1 MAHAIIAVGSNID
14 PQPNI
19 AAALQ
24 HLTRHVELI
33 ACSQVWE
40 FESMGSPG
48 PNYLNLAVEVEG
60 ELGQDALRA
69 LLKEIEQALGRV
81 RDPHDKN
88 APRVIDLDLVVYAEQ
103 VADEDFWERPYQ
115 LIPLADLRPDLVKP
129 GGTQDLAAL
138 AGDWKERIFS
148 LRHPELRSRLLPLS
162 D

>member
-1 MAHAIIAVGSNID
+1 MPHAIIAVGSNID

-24 HLTRHVELI
+24 RLSQHVKLVD
-33 ACSQVWE
+33 CSQVWE

-60 ELGQDALRA
+60 ELGQDEMRG
-69 LLKEIEQALGRV
+69 LLKDIEQALGRV

-88 APRVIDLDLVVYAEQ
+88 APRVIDLDLVIYGEQ
-103 VADEDFWERPYQ
+103 VADDEFWERPYQ
-115 LIPLADLRPDLVKP
+115 VIPLAELRPSLVKP
-129 GGTQDLAAL
+129 GGTQDLAGL
-138 AGDWKERIFS
+138 ARDWRERIFS

-162 D
+162 P